1 MDWQPSAE
9 IIDLVRNL
17 ALQNALQYEG
27 EGQVGSV
34 MGRIMGTRADLR
46 NQAKQLSGLISSEVN
61 TANSLAKSEG
71 LDHIRELLAQS
82 APEMLEKKE
91 HVRREGLPELP
102 GDHKGVVLRFAP
114 NPNGPLSFGHSRGL
128 VVNST
133 YAKQLSG
140 KLILR
145 FDDTDTTV
153 KPPLVS
159 AYDTIAKEV
168 EWLCGFPAD
177 KIIIASDR
185 MEFYH
190 QFAEQAL
197 NEGFAYVCTCTAE
210 AFREFRVGKT
220 CCPCREREAEENI
233 QHWQEMNS
241 EDGYQPG
248 QAVVRI
254 KTDMTLPN
262 PALRD
267 WPALRIQTNPH
278 PRIGNVWR
286 VWPLLDFQSA
296 VEDHLQNVTHII
308 RGKDLMDSTRK
319 QKLLYQHFAWQYPET
334 IYWGRVKVHEFGG
347 FSTSQMRKD
356 IEEGIYSGWDDP
368 RLPTLSTLAR
378 RGIKPEALRNFW
390 IEIGLSQKDIAV
402 PLATLYSHNT
412 SMIDATAPRLAFVR
426 NPIRIELKGEIDSE
440 IMIRSHPTEELGER
454 KINLDGVVYIET
466 EDHGDVRLKD
476 LCDISS
482 NGTITSIDRSD
493 SRPIVHWVANGKENR
508 LSIPEGKELRV
519 EEGLLES
526 HPHPIGTIVQLE
538 RIGYAIIEEDGLLL
552 VHE

>member
-27 EGQVGSV
+27 EGKVGSV
-34 MGRIMGTRADLR
+34 MGRIMGARADLR
-46 NQAKQLSGLISSEVN
+46 QQAKQLSALIASEVDA
-61 TANSLAKSEG
+61 ANSLAKSEG
-71 LDHIRELLAQS
+71 LEHVRGLLEQK
-82 APEMLEKKE
+82 APEMLEKRE
-91 HVRREGLPELP
+91 HVRREGLPDLP
-102 GDHKGVVLRFAP
+102 GNNEGVVLRFAP

-133 YAKQLSG
+133 YVKQLSG
-140 KLILR
+140 ELILR

-153 KPPLVS
+153 KPPLLS

-168 EWLCGFPAD
+168 EWLCGYPAHR
-177 KIIIASDR
+177 IIIASDR
-185 MEFYH
+185 MEVYH
-190 QFAEQAL
+190 RYAEQAIT
-197 NEGFAYVCTCTAE
+197 EGFAYVCTCTAE
-210 AFREFRVGKT
+210 AFKEFRVGKT
-220 CCPCREREAEENI
+220 CCPCREGEVEENLL
-233 QHWQEMNS
+233 QWQRMNDES
-241 EDGYQPG
+241 GYQPG
-248 QAVVRI
+248 EAVVRI
-254 KTDMTLPN
+254 KTDMTLAN

-278 PRIGNVWR
+278 PRIGDSWR

-296 VEDHLQNVTHII
+296 VEDHLQGVTHII

-356 IEEGIYSGWDDP
+356 IEEGVFSGWDDP
-368 RLPTLSTLAR
+368 RLPTLASLAR

-402 PLATLYSHNT
+402 PLTTLYSHNT
-412 SMIDATAPRLAFVR
+412 SLIDGIAPRLAFVR
-426 NPIRIELKGEIDSE
+426 NPLRIELKGDLDSE
-440 IMIRSHPTEELGER
+440 ITIRSHPSADLGER
-454 KINLDGVVYIET
+454 KIELDGVVYIEK
-466 EDHGDVRLKD
+466 EDRGDVRLKD
-476 LCDISS
+476 LCDIDAD
-482 NGTITSIDRSD
+482 GVITSIERSD
-493 SRPIVHWVANGKENR
+493 SKPIIHWLANGTETK
-508 LSIPEGKELRV
+508 LSIADAKELRV
-519 EEGLLES
+519 VEGLLES
-526 HPHPIGTIVQLE
+526 HSHPIGTIVQLE
-538 RIGYAIIEEDGLLL
+538 RIGYAIIERDGLLL

>member
-9 IIDLVRNL
+9 IIELVRNL

-34 MGRIMGTRADLR
+34 MGRIMGTREDLR
-46 NQAKQLSGLISSEVN
+46 QQAKQLSGLISSEVN

-71 LDHIRELLAQS
+71 LEHVRELLAQS

-91 HVRREGLPELP
+91 HVRREGLPDLP
-102 GDHKGVVLRFAP
+102 GEQTGVVLRFAP

-133 YAKQLSG
+133 YAKKLSG
-140 KLILR
+140 QLILR

-153 KPPLVS
+153 KPPLLS
-159 AYDTIAKEV
+159 AYDTIAKET

-177 KIIIASDR
+177 RIIIASDR
-185 MEFYH
+185 LEHYH
-190 QFAEQAL
+190 KYAQKAL
-197 NEGFAYVCTCTAE
+197 NEGFAYICTCTAE

-220 CCPCREREAEENI
+220 CCPCREREAKENLS
-233 QHWQEMNS
+233 HWEMMN
-241 EDGYQPG
+241 DTNGYQPG
-248 QAVVRI
+248 DAVVRI

-278 PRIGNVWR
+278 PRIGNVCR

-296 VEDHLQNVTHII
+296 VEDYLQGVTHII

-319 QKLLYQHFAWQYPET
+319 QKLLYQHFGWQYPET

-347 FSTSQMRKD
+347 FSTSQMRRD
-356 IEEGIYSGWDDP
+356 VEEGIYTGWDDP
-368 RLPTLSTLAR
+368 RLPTLATLAR

-390 IEIGLSQKDIAV
+390 IEIGLSQKDISV

-412 SMIDATAPRLAFVR
+412 SMIDASAPRLAFVR
-426 NPIRIELKGEIDSE
+426 NPLKIELKGEIDTD
-440 IMIRSHPTEELGER
+440 ITILSHPTEELGER
-454 KINLDGVVYIET
+454 KIKLDGVVYIET
-466 EDHGDVRLKD
+466 ADHGDVRLKD
-476 LCDISS
+476 LCNISS
-482 NGTITSIDRSD
+482 DGTITSIDRND
-493 SRPIVHWVANGKENR
+493 SRPIIHWLTNGSETT
-508 LSIPEGKELRV
+508 LSIPEGKELRLQD
-519 EEGLLES
+519 GLLES
-526 HPHPIGTIVQLE
+526 HDYPIGTIVQLE
-538 RIGYAIIEEDGLLL
+538 RIGYAIIEKDGLLL

>member
-9 IIDLVRNL
+9 IIELVRNL

-46 NQAKQLSGLISSEVN
+46 QHAKQLPKIISEEVN
-61 TANSLAKSEG
+61 AANSLAKSEG
-71 LDHIRELLAQS
+71 LDHVREILAQS

-91 HVRREGLPELP
+91 HVRREGLPDLP
-102 GDHKGVVLRFAP
+102 GETKGVVLRFAP

-128 VVNST
+128 VVNSS

-140 KLILR
+140 ELILR

-153 KPPLVS
+153 KPPLLS
-159 AYDTIAKEV
+159 AYDTIAKET

-177 KIIIASDR
+177 RIVIASDR
-185 MEFYH
+185 MEQYH
-190 QFAEQAL
+190 NYAETSL
-197 NEGFAYVCTCTAE
+197 NTGYAYVCTCTAE
-210 AFREFRVGKT
+210 DFKEFRVSKT
-220 CCPCREREAEENI
+220 CCPCRDRKAEENMH
-233 QHWQEMNS
+233 HWNLMNDN
-241 EDGYQPG
+241 EGYQPG
-248 QAVVRI
+248 DAVVRI

-278 PRIGNVWR
+278 PRIGDACR

-296 VEDHLQNVTHII
+296 VEDYLQGVTHII

-319 QKLLYQHFAWQYPET
+319 QKLLYQHFSWQYPET

-347 FSTSQMRKD
+347 FSTSQMRRD
-356 IEEGIYSGWDDP
+356 VEDGVYSGWDDP
-368 RLPTLSTLAR
+368 RLPTLATLAR

-390 IEIGLSQKDIAV
+390 IEIGLSQKDISV

-412 SMIDATAPRLAFVR
+412 SMIDASAPRLAFVR
-426 NPIRIELKGEIDSE
+426 NPMLIELKGDISNEIS
-440 IMIRSHPTEELGER
+440 IRSHPTEELGLR
-454 KINLDGVVYIET
+454 DIKLDGVVYIES
-466 EDHGDVRLKD
+466 EDNGDVRLKD

-482 NGTITSIDRSD
+482 DGTITSIDRSD
-493 SRPIVHWVANGKENR
+493 SRPIIHWLSKGTETT

-519 EEGLLES
+519 EKGLLES
-526 HPHPIGTIVQLE
+526 HSHPVGTIVQLE
-538 RIGYAIIEEDGLLL
+538 RIGYAIIENDGLLL